1 MSEAERIVLTAAT
14 TILGGLIVFVGGQL
28 ASRFLIEP
36 WYEQRKVIG
45 SIAEAL
51 VNYAYLFAESGS
63 VLPEV
68 PDAALRVRQLST
80 DLLARTISVPGYHVL
95 ASLNLAPPLP
105 AIRDASRGLW
115 RLANTLSDP
124 KAWKL
129 RVLDASRVAIA
140 LGIEDIDP
148 GMLGKEFADTLRKG

>member
-14 TILGGLIVFVGGQL
+14 TILGGLIAVVAGQL
-28 ASRFLIEP
+28 ASRFFVEP

-45 SIAEAL
+45 SIAEAQL
-51 VNYAYLFAESGS
+51 NYAYLFAESGS

-68 PDAALRVRQLST
+68 PDAVLRVRQLST

-95 ASLNLAPPLP
+95 ASLNLAPSLP

-115 RLANTLSDP
+115 RLSNALGDP
-124 KAWKL
+124 KEWKL
-129 RVLDASRVAIA
+129 RVLDASRIALA
-140 LGIEDIDP
+140 LGIEDI
-148 GMLGKEFADTLRKG
+148 